1 MKPFSFEGESERER
15 GDREDR
21 EGRGQQGQAG
31 IGGPGGVKVLEQGGS
46 KSETFTGENSKF
58 GPCKQK
64 RRVHIVIMH
73 LEWKKRRWSQVDA

>member
-21 EGRGQQGQAG
+21 EGRGQAG
-31 IGGPGGVKVLEQGGS
+31 LGGPGGDQGVGGGGS

-58 GPCKQK
+58 GPCKQ
-64 RRVHIVIMH
+64 RRINIVTMH
-73 LEWKKRRWSQVDA
+73 LEWEKRRWSQVDA